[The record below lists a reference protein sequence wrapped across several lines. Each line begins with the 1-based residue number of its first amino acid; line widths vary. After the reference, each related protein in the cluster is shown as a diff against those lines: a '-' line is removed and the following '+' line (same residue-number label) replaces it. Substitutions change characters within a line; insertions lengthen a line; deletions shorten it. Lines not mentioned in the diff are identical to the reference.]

1 MLADYSGTI
10 PYPKA
15 QGTWWKKGQNE
26 RRSRRM
32 RMNVLRTHGSYRHE
46 LTAYAH
52 PHKINPIIFVNI
64 PAGSTNN
71 WTQRVKKGRKKRRER
86 RSRRQRR
93 GGIGRKGYDMKV
105 ER

>member
-1 MLADYSGTI
+1 
-10 PYPKA
+10 
-15 QGTWWKKGQNE
+15 
-26 RRSRRM
+26 
-32 RMNVLRTHGSYRHE
+32 MNVVFGRVAHRHE

-52 PHKINPIIFVNI
+52 PHKINPIISVNI

-71 WTQRVKKGRKKRRER
+71 WTQRVKKGRRKRGRER

-105 ER
+105 GRRYVGVSGV